1 MPLRGEGRGQRRD
14 QRLGTAK
21 GPAAGDSG
29 HRGQRHRHPPRP
41 PCPSGWLPPKRPAPR
56 LAPPGK
62 RGSKRNQPGGL
73 CRAPPA
79 PCPVPILSQ
88 EGSSGG
94 SPREMGARGETCAPE
109 RLRIHSE
116 TPHGAGGGCIKGRFL
131 GDATGALHRSPR
143 PAPLRQGASRAAAAR
158 GAARPQQPLL
168 SLFRRVFR
176 GNASFS

>member
-1 MPLRGEGRGQRRD
+1 MRFGAERNRRELRLVPLRGEGRGQRRD

-41 PCPSGWLPPKRPAPR
+41 PCPSGWLPPKRPPLR

-62 RGSKRNQPGGL
+62 WGSKRNQPGGL
-73 CRAPPA
+73 CRGPPA
-79 PCPVPILSQ
+79 PCPVPIPSQ

-94 SPREMGARGETCAPE
+94 SPREMGARGEPCAPE

-116 TPHGAGGGCIKGRFL
+116 TRHGAGGGALKGVFWGML
-131 GDATGALHRSPR
+131 PVPCT
-143 PAPLRQGASRAAAAR
+143 APPGPPPSGKAH
-158 GAARPQQPLL
+158 PEPQPLGEQHVP
-168 SLFRRVFR
+168 SSR
-176 GNASFS
+176 S

>member
-21 GPAAGDSG
+21 EPAAGDSG

-41 PCPSGWLPPKRPAPR
+41 PVPLRVAATKAPCPEAGPDRKAGLEAKPT
-56 LAPPGK
+56 
-62 RGSKRNQPGGL
+62 GGL

-79 PCPVPILSQ
+79 PCPVPIPSQ

-94 SPREMGARGETCAPE
+94 SPREMGARGEPCASE
-109 RLRIHSE
+109 RLRVHSE
-116 TPHGAGGGCIKGRFL
+116 TPHGAVGGCIKGSFL

-168 SLFRRVFR
+168 SVFRRVFR
-176 GNASFS
+176 GNVSPS